1 MRVPQ
6 EPAMRMNTVAAPLLL
21 PGEMALD
28 RGQRGGAAA
37 RRGCC
42 ASLCSALGCSSSA
55 SRSDAEAVALGEQLA
70 AALAESRRLAGD
82 GAFDAALEVLQ
93 AAITRCPGTSTFQ
106 HGAAFLRTDC
116 GKLLCATG
124 RHGEGARMLKTALDI
139 YEREGDAVG
148 VAHVHMEVGDA
159 MLAIEQYDSA
169 LGSYNR
175 SAAIAGRLGDRHL
188 DGMLDIDFRRGVALR
203 GAGRHAEATSAFAS
217 AGRVPQQ
224 WSQAAVEQ
232 RNDVLLAELVALQ
245 NSGRQLRAQG
255 QAEAALQLFMKA
267 LQKCPPA
274 LLQAAGSL
282 QLDVGNTCACLGRY
296 DAALQ
301 SHTRCLAIKR
311 KLGDRS
317 GEGGA
322 HGNIGFAMKGLK
334 RLEDALAATERSLA
348 IMIEVGNVVGES
360 TARRNIAEI
369 EASIAERDR

>member
-1 MRVPQ
+1 
-6 EPAMRMNTVAAPLLL
+6 MRMNTVAAPLLL

-255 QAEAALQLFMKA
+255 QAEAALQL
-267 LQKCPPA
+267 
-274 LLQAAGSL
+274 
-282 QLDVGNTCACLGRY
+282 DVGNTCACLGRY